1 MKARLVCLVRRH
13 QWHNGW
19 DADRHETVWTCK
31 RCGATRR
38 PDGGARAG
46 WFASGGDG
54 GGFGG
59 DGDGG

>member
-1 MKARLVCLVRRH
+1 MKARLMCLVRRH

-38 PDGGARAG
+38 PDEMGNPSTLNPYGQA
-46 WFASGGDG
+46 
-54 GGFGG
+54 
-59 DGDGG
+59 